1 MTDEER
7 EKFRPIVEKFA
18 GVLEKGS
25 ADSSE
30 VAILVKEIRKLN
42 ELIPKNIG
50 TSIEGLISKISPV

>member
-7 EKFRPIVEKFA
+7 EKFLPAVEKFA

-30 VAILVKEIRKLN
+30 VAGLVKEIRKLN

-50 TSIEGLISKISPV
+50 TSIEGLISKITV